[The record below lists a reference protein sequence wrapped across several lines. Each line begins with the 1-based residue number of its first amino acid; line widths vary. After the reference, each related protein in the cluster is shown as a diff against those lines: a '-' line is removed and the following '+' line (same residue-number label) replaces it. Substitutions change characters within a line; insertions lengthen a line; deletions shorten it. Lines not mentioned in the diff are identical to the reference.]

1 MEIEE
6 LKQNQKILANKL
18 IEIQKESRELKK
30 DIEKDLEKIKNRD
43 TQIAKE
49 LNQAKLIVDTFSK
62 YQRTFER
69 TNFLNKVFATIIFL
83 FLIFL
88 TWGSFLIKSQAN
100 HIKALEKTISLNQ
113 TAIINALLGHAK
125 FWVDNENNIKCNLIK
140 DIPEEVKNSK
150 IKNQKKGK

>member
-6 LKQNQKILANKL
+6 LKQNQNILANKL
-18 IEIQKESRELKK
+18 IEIQKQSRELKK
-30 DIEKDLEKIKNRD
+30 DIEKDLEKIKTRD
-43 TQIAKE
+43 TQVAEQLKKAKE
-49 LNQAKLIVDTFSK
+49 IVDTFNK

-88 TWGSFLIKSQAN
+88 IWGSFLINSQGN
-100 HIKALEKTISLNQ
+100 HINQLKKTLEDKNN
-113 TAIINALLGHAK
+113 AIVQVLLGDRK
-125 FWVDNENNIKCNLIK
+125 FWVDNNDNIKWDLIK
-140 DIPEEVKNSK
+140 NIPEEIKNSK

>member
-49 LNQAKLIVDTFSK
+49 LNQAKLIVDTFSQ

-88 TWGSFLIKSQAN
+88 TWGSFLLKSQAN

-113 TAIINALLGHAK
+113 TAIVNALLGHAK
-125 FWVDNENNIKCNLIK
+125 FWVDNENNIKWNLIK

>member
-18 IEIQKESRELKK
+18 IEIQKESRELNK

-100 HIKALEKTISLNQ
+100 HIKDLEKTISLNQ
-113 TAIINALLGHAK
+113 TAIVNALLGHAK
-125 FWVDNENNIKCNLIK
+125 FWVDNENNIKWNLIK

>member
-49 LNQAKLIVDTFSK
+49 LNQAKLIIDTFSK

-88 TWGSFLIKSQAN
+88 TWGSFLIKSQAD
-100 HIKALEKTISLNQ
+100 HIKDLEKTISLNQ
-113 TAIINALLGHAK
+113 TAIVNALLGHAK
-125 FWVDNENNIKCNLIK
+125 FWVDNENNIKWNLIK

-150 IKNQKKGK
+150 IKNQKKWK

>member
-88 TWGSFLIKSQAN
+88 TWGSFLLKSQAN
-100 HIKALEKTISLNQ
+100 HIKDLEKTISLNQ
-113 TAIINALLGHAK
+113 TAIVNALLGHAK
-125 FWVDNENNIKCNLIK
+125 FWVDNENNIKWNLIK

-150 IKNQKKGK
+150 TKNQKKGK

>member
-30 DIEKDLEKIKNRD
+30 DLEKDLEKIKNRD
-43 TQIAKE
+43 TQITKE

-88 TWGSFLIKSQAN
+88 TLGSFLIKSQAN
-100 HIKALEKTISLNQ
+100 HIKDLEKTISLNQ
-113 TAIINALLGHAK
+113 TAIVNALLGHAK
-125 FWVDNENNIKCNLIK
+125 FWVDNENNIKWNLIK

>member
-88 TWGSFLIKSQAN
+88 TWGSFLLKSQAN

-113 TAIINALLGHAK
+113 TAIVNALLGHAK
-125 FWVDNENNIKCNLIK
+125 FWVDNENNIKWNLIK

>member
-100 HIKALEKTISLNQ
+100 HIKDLEKTISLNQ
-113 TAIINALLGHAK
+113 TAIVNALLGHAK
-125 FWVDNENNIKCNLIK
+125 FWVDNENNIKWNLIK

>member
-6 LKQNQKILANKL
+6 LKQNQNILANKL
-18 IEIQKESRELKK
+18 IELTKESRKNRQ
-30 DIEKDLEKIKNRD
+30 DIEKDLEKIKDRD
-43 TQIAKE
+43 TKIAEQLTKAKE
-49 LNQAKLIVDTFSK
+49 IVDTFSK

-88 TWGSFLIKSQAN
+88 IWGSFLIKSQAN
-100 HIKALEKTISLNQ
+100 HINKLEKTINSNQ
-113 TAIINALLGHAK
+113 NAIVDTLLGNAK
-125 FWVDNENNIKCNLIK
+125 FWVDNQENIKWNLIK

-150 IKNQKKGK
+150 PINKKNGK

>member
-6 LKQNQKILANKL
+6 LKQNQNILANKL
-18 IEIQKESRELKK
+18 IEIQKESRKNRQ
-30 DIEKDLEKIKNRD
+30 DIEKDLEKIKDRD
-43 TQIAKE
+43 TKIAEQLKKAKE
-49 LNQAKLIVDTFSK
+49 IVDTFSK

-88 TWGSFLIKSQAN
+88 IWGSFLINSQGN
-100 HIKALEKTISLNQ
+100 HINQLEKTLEDKNN
-113 TAIINALLGHAK
+113 AIVQVLLGDRK
-125 FWVDNENNIKCNLIK
+125 FWVDNNDNIKWDLIK
-140 DIPEEVKNSK
+140 NIPEEIKNSK